1 MATSSKPAAPV
12 DPMVVLAH
20 EFPEVSFDYDE
31 RDVALYALGV
41 GACGDDAVDEK
52 ELHFVYHRD
61 GQPHIKL
68 YGLVFSAYRIQ
79 PRRTCV
85 VDIQILLQ
93 FDVEF
98 TFQSHIKLDPV
109 NT

>member
-1 MATSSKPAAPV
+1 LVPTGSCCCVPDSSFGRSAV
-12 DPMVVLAH
+12 ELA
-20 EFPEVSFDYDE
+20 
-31 RDVALYALGV
+31 L
-41 GACGDDAVDEK
+41 
-52 ELHFVYHRD
+52 
-61 GQPHIKL
+61 QL